1 MVVVEEQ
8 FIDKLVLETGKEES
22 QVAGSSSSWPRQDD
36 KSDRKSESTAL
47 PKAKEKAS
55 RTKSWPA
62 VLKLKMEAK

>member
-8 FIDKLVLETGKEES
+8 LTDKLVLEAGKEES
-22 QVAGSSSSWPRQDD
+22 QVAGSSNSWPRKAD
-36 KSDRKSESTAL
+36 KSERKNESTAL

>member
-1 MVVVEEQ
+1 MVVAEEQ
-8 FIDKLVLETGKEES
+8 LIDKLVLEAGKEES

-36 KSDRKSESTAL
+36 KSERKNESPAL
-47 PKAKEKAS
+47 PEAKENAS

>member
-8 FIDKLVLETGKEES
+8 FIDKLVLEAGKEES
-22 QVAGSSSSWPRQDD
+22 QVAGSSSSWPRQD